1 VTQLWYCPNCDAQAR
16 TVDAKLPMHQCSGI
30 KGLVSPLVLVGTKAK
45 VETRER
51 EDYVGKELVQT
62 DAEGNV
68 VMSTVTTRD
77 DGQDCTIY
85 VGTATVSTEVH
96 GE

>member
-1 VTQLWYCPNCDAQAR
+1 LWYCPNCDAQAR
-16 TVDAKLPMHQCSGI
+16 TVDASLPMHTCAGI
-30 KGLVSPLVLVGTKAK
+30 KGLVSPLILQGTKAK
-45 VETRER
+45 TETRER

-77 DGQDCTIY
+77 DGEDCTVY
-85 VGTATVSTEVH
+85 VGTAQAVKE
-96 GE
+96 